1 VREVI
6 KMAVTKAVVK
16 AHTVKCAHM
25 ATTKVATTETAAAV
39 AATTV
44 SEGRRWHREQRCDC
58 KSSKHR
64 GTPGLSVTRLIG
76 RCLDWHRFNHDFDNC
91 AAQNRAHAA

>member
-1 VREVI
+1 VREVV
-6 KMAVTKAVVK
+6 KMAVMEAVVK
-16 AHTVKCAHM
+16 ARTVKCTHM
-25 ATTKVATTETAAAV
+25 ATTKVATTETAAAM

-64 GTPGLSVTRLIG
+64 GTPGLSVTRLVG
-76 RCLDWHRFNHDFDNC
+76 RRLDRHRFNHDFDNC
-91 AAQNRAHAA
+91 PAQNRGHAA